1 MREENVTIK
10 PKDDIREQGPLS
22 REYAQRFK
30 KHHNQLTIP
39 KKPVKME
46 WFEEDELARAIYEV
60 MMAETDLELM
70 KRQLALE
77 GDFNAEDCYR
87 MFDLNDT
94 GSVTRR
100 QFEEVFN
107 LLELYPTALEIE
119 LTLFRYDK
127 ANNGK
132 LNRSEF
138 NAMILPVDANYRD
151 LILRRK
157 SYCSDMN
164 YARL

>member
-1 MREENVTIK
+1 
-10 PKDDIREQGPLS
+10 
-22 REYAQRFK
+22 
-30 KHHNQLTIP
+30 
-39 KKPVKME
+39 
-46 WFEEDELARAIYEV
+46 
-60 MMAETDLELM
+60 
-70 KRQLALE
+70 
-77 GDFNAEDCYR
+77 